1 MNAPDLR
8 VMTDHLDE
16 LMTLLAVGRLGRY
29 TAAAESL
36 GVNHSTVSRRISSLE
51 RALGGRVMLRAAS
64 GWALTDLGQRAV
76 EAAEKIEEA
85 MGGLTDREQDH
96 AAFTGT
102 VRLGAPDAYSV
113 HIAAPAMAGLL
124 RRYPQLSIENIS
136 ATQRARQVR
145 SGLDLEVVV
154 EKPEIRHATASHLT
168 DYALRLYAT
177 REYLERNGT
186 PQSASELSE
195 HPLNYYVESVLTVD
209 DLDRA
214 VARLPRM
221 RRGVASTNILAHVT
235 ATLAGAGIGL
245 LPDYVARQDPRL
257 QPVLAEEIAHPL
269 SYWAVI
275 RPDAMRNPA
284 VEAVYRALAEAG
296 PDEAGPGPTGQTQI
310 APGSS

>member
-16 LMTLLAVGRLGRY
+16 IMTLLAVARLGRY

-195 HPLNYYVESVLTVD
+195 HPLN
-209 DLDRA
+209 
-214 VARLPRM
+214 
-221 RRGVASTNILAHVT
+221 
-235 ATLAGAGIGL
+235 
-245 LPDYVARQDPRL
+245 
-257 QPVLAEEIAHPL
+257 L
-269 SYWAVI
+269 SLI
-275 RPDAMRNPA
+275 H
-284 VEAVYRALAEAG
+284 
-296 PDEAGPGPTGQTQI
+296 I
-310 APGSS
+310 